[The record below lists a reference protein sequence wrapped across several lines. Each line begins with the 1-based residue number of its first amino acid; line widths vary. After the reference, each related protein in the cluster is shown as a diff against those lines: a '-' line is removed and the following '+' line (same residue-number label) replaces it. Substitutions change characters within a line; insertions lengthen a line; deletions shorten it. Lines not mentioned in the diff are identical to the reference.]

1 MKYCP
6 NCGAPIED
14 NHKFCAN
21 CGHKLEAPEAVE
33 LPPEPVYTDDPALV
47 NDPVLAPSPAPAP
60 KPKTEKVPELTLE
73 PDLWGLGAAATAA
86 AAAAPA
92 KPAEAPKPAA
102 PAQGASPAE
111 LRAEAAA
118 PKVEPKKPVEQ
129 QAAPNYADY
138 MPKVEKEEPLHYTQ
152 QEYDNV
158 PNDYTMS
165 QQPQQTAGKM
175 PDETLMLIWSI
186 VLTVLCNIP
195 GIVGLVMTLQAR
207 SLPFALKVKK
217 LNTAKIWLIVG
228 TALYALGFLGNL
240 F

>member
-14 NHKFCAN
+14 THKFCAN
-21 CGHKLEAPEAVE
+21 CGQKLETAAVE

-47 NDPVLAPSPAPAP
+47 NDPVLNASPAPAP
-60 KPKTEKVPELTLE
+60 KPREEKVPELTLN
-73 PDLWGLGAAATAA
+73 PDLWGLGAAAAA
-86 AAAAPA
+86 AKPAEPA
-92 KPAEAPKPAA
+92 KPAEAPTAA
-102 PAQGASPAE
+102 AAAQAAVPAE
-111 LRAEAAA
+111 
-118 PKVEPKKPVEQ
+118 Q
-129 QAAPNYADY
+129 QPAPNYADF
-138 MPKVEKEEPLHYTQ
+138 MHDVQHEEPLHYTQ

-165 QQPQQTAGKM
+165 QQPQQPAAKM

>member
-21 CGHKLEAPEAVE
+21 CGHKLDAPAAM
-33 LPPEPVYTDDPALV
+33 PPEPVYTDDPALV
-47 NDPVLAPSPAPAP
+47 NNPVLNASPAPAP
-60 KPKTEKVPELTLE
+60 AKKDEKVPELTLN
-73 PDLWGLGAAATAA
+73 PDLWGLGAAA
-86 AAAAPA
+86 AAAPA
-92 KPAEAPKPAA
+92 EPARPAEAPAA
-102 PAQGASPAE
+102 PA
-111 LRAEAAA
+111 AAQAAQIA
-118 PKVEPKKPVEQ
+118 PPIEQ
-129 QAAPNYADY
+129 QEAPNYADY
-138 MPKVEKEEPLHYTQ
+138 MHEVQHEEPLHYTQ

-165 QQPQQTAGKM
+165 QQPQQPAAKM

-186 VLTVLCNIP
+186 VLSVLCNIP
-195 GIVGLVMTLQAR
+195 GIVGLIMTIKAR
-207 SLPFALKVKK
+207 SLPLELKIKK

-228 TALYALGFLGNL
+228 TVMYLLGFLGNM